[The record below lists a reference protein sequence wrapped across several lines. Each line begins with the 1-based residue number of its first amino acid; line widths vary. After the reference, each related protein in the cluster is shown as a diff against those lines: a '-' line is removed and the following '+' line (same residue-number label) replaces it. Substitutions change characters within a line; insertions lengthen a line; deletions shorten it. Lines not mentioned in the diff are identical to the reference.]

1 MTPLGGKHLVLEA
14 HVFVRRPPEAV
25 WAYLGNVG
33 NIAAWDRGVAKTT
46 VSSSLESTAGLEFD
60 TFAHPRGS
68 DTSGEW
74 GKMSYRVTEADPAS
88 GCTVQLTSS
97 DGNARFFR
105 SAEWRF
111 RVVPAPE
118 GSTVFCAAHFVLR
131 RRYLILAPLF
141 LSMKS
146 AIRRDLE
153 QLKRMLEANAA

>member
-1 MTPLGGKHLVLEA
+1 MTGENHLVLES
-14 HVFVRRPPEAV
+14 HVLVRRTPEAV
-25 WAYLGNVG
+25 WAYLGNIG
-33 NIAAWDRGVAKTT
+33 NIAAWDRGVAKSIATSASD
-46 VSSSLESTAGLEFD
+46 SSVGLEFD

-74 GKMSYRVTEADPAS
+74 GKMSYRVTEADPAT

-105 SAEWRF
+105 SAEWLF
-111 RVVPAPE
+111 RVEPAPE
-118 GSTVFCAAHFVLR
+118 GSMVFCVAHFALR

-153 QLKRMLEANAA
+153 QLKRKLETNAA